1 MRGPALALLLLA
13 APARANTRAGTEVR
27 PSGPSSVPGAAADP
41 LRASPLDLPLLP
53 SDVLSTPLPPQ
64 TAAPLALPPAEVPAA
79 MGAAPAQERRDE
91 APLAPARAQL
101 EAAMD
106 GADEA
111 GSADSTEGSAA
122 GAGASFDGLLRAAS
136 EGDASFPYLS
146 RLDASGAIDGNP
158 AERLSTIGAAN
169 AGVYRLSRDG
179 SPRILKVL
187 LLGPKS
193 TKGAAQAVAGQ
204 LRGARLGQLFGGPA
218 VRRAGVLEKPDGEG
232 LFFIE
237 MDELFPGR
245 LSYSL
250 KELYALA
257 EDRGDKEEYALV
269 AGRPAARMGVMLARV
284 LESGVIPRDL
294 DFLVSEDGEV
304 AWLDANQWYRADL
317 ATSEGA
323 QHAGHQIRA
332 AAHRLAAGSG
342 PAARTFLESFL
353 RALKAAPRI
362 EERTRRALLREA
374 FFGTK
379 GTVGED
385 FVNKVAERVAREA
398 GLPGRGYPA
407 IVAFYESLPGPN

>member
-136 EGDASFPYLS
+136 EDEGSFPYLS
-146 RLDASGAIDGNP
+146 RLDPAAGTIDGIP
-158 AERLSTIGAAN
+158 AERISNIGADN
-169 AGVYRLSRDG
+169 AGIYALSRGG
-179 SPRILKVL
+179 SPRILKIL
-187 LLGPKS
+187 LYGPAS
-193 TKGAAQAVAGQ
+193 YGVQGARAQ
-204 LRGARLGQLFGGPA
+204 LRGARLGQLFGGPV
-218 VRRAGVLEKPDGEG
+218 VRRAGVIEGADGSRQ
-232 LFFIE
+232 FFIE

-250 KELYALA
+250 KELFTLA
-257 EDRGDKEEYALV
+257 DHEGDKENYAMV
-269 AGRPAARMGVMLARV
+269 VGRPAARMGVMLARV
-284 LESGVIPRDL
+284 LEEGVIPRDP
-294 DFLVSEDGEV
+294 DFLISEDGQV
-304 AWLDANQWYRADL
+304 AWLDANQWRGPRPLSDPEQ
-317 ATSEGA
+317 TR
-323 QHAGHQIRA
+323 QAGHQVRIVAR
-332 AAHRLAAGSG
+332 RLAAGSG
-342 PAARTFLESFL
+342 PAVRTFLESFF
-353 RALKAAPRI
+353 RALKASPRLT
-362 EERTRRALLREA
+362 EQTRRALLRQA
-374 FFGTK
+374 FLGDAAR
-379 GTVGED
+379 GGEETVNGI
-385 FVNKVAERVAREA
+385 AAQVAREA
-398 GLPGRGYPA
+398 GLPGEPPFQA
-407 IVAFYESLPGPN
+407 ILAFYESLN